1 MSVEHSTTNYSE
13 SALQSGLLDAI
24 PGTAFLVEAKTR
36 KIVAS
41 NKNALSAGATPGT
54 FCYAAWALRDEPCP
68 GCRAPQAWGE
78 DPIGSQRVVEARS
91 HRWNTGWAPVS
102 DNLYLHFFTTQ
113 DETPVTDRQEQPA
126 DRNSAIDLSVD
137 ESYRTLF
144 NTMTQGVVYVDRRGH
159 LIDANPAAEKILGMN
174 ADEVRK
180 RSTASPQWEAVHE
193 DGSPFPEETHPVMVA
208 LATGKIVSDTV
219 MGVHNPVTR
228 NRVWISITAIPLFRP
243 DEAEPY
249 QVYALFNDVTEQ
261 KEAEKNYRTLFRE
274 IFDGFALHEIIYNG
288 TGEPVDYRFLAVNPS
303 FERMTRLKSEDMI
316 GRTVLEV
323 MPDIEQ
329 HWIQTYGNVA
339 LTGIPVVF
347 ENYAGALGKY
357 FKVTAFRPDPGR
369 FACIFV
375 DITDR
380 KRAEEAFIQ
389 EYHKSRDILTSIPSG
404 LFIYKYVHPDRLLL
418 EYANPEA
425 EKLTGISSG
434 KWIGSE
440 FIEIWPEGNSPG
452 LFERLM
458 EVVRTGENTEFEEV
472 SYRSDRVDRAFRIR
486 GFAIPGNRVGIAF
499 ENLTRIKTAEE
510 ALSRSEE
517 ALRAL
522 IEGLPDIIM
531 QFDREGRQ
539 LFVSEN
545 VNEIVELTAGK
556 MIGKTLRELGFP
568 GESCTMWE
576 AAIAGVVEKGLPHE
590 SEFSFDGKKG
600 HTTFNWRLI
609 PEFDRGG
616 SVRSVLS
623 ICRDITHHRLVE
635 GRFRKFFSQI
645 AELAYMVDLDGNII
659 DINDAALSRLG
670 YSREDLVGKSLEMIY
685 APECRTRV
693 VDLFAQWRKTGNIK
707 NEEMVIISRTG
718 EQRNVL
724 LNASAI
730 RDEKGAI
737 VHSVSLQTD
746 ITELKL
752 YQEEV
757 QRSQK
762 LDSLGVLAGGIAHDF
777 NNLLG
782 GLFGYI
788 DLGNDIADDPRVKQY
803 LSKALNTIE
812 RARGLTQQLL
822 TFAKGGG
829 PVKKVDHLFPFVEET
844 ARFALSG
851 SRVSCICSIEEG
863 LKPCLFDR
871 NQIGQA
877 IDNITINALQAMPGG
892 GTLTITAGTVSDAG
906 HPSAVLDRGEY
917 IHIAIADTG
926 IGIPAEYLSR
936 IFDPFYT
943 TKPKGHGL
951 GLATCYSIVS
961 KHGGTIEVES
971 VPGKGTTFH
980 LYFPVSYEGTAELPA
995 SEHVMH
1001 TGAGTVL
1008 VMDDEEVM
1016 RDTIGDMLTSMGY
1029 TPVIFVNGAEVLD
1042 YFRKHFSPGEERPAA
1057 MIFDLTI
1064 PGGKGGK
1071 ETIEEVRLIA
1081 ADLPVFVASG
1091 YADDPVMADPQKYG
1105 FSGSIEKPFRKSEL
1119 EKLLKKYFDG
1129 R

>member
-1 MSVEHSTTNYSE
+1 MNVDHSINKYSE
-13 SALQSGLLDAI
+13 AAQQSGSSSAI
-24 PGTAFLVEAKTR
+24 PE
-36 KIVAS
+36 
-41 NKNALSAGATPGT
+41 
-54 FCYAAWALRDEPCP
+54 Y
-68 GCRAPQAWGE
+68 
-78 DPIGSQRVVEARS
+78 DP
-91 HRWNTGWAPVS
+91 
-102 DNLYLHFFTTQ
+102 
-113 DETPVTDRQEQPA
+113 
-126 DRNSAIDLSVD
+126 SVD
-137 ESYRTLF
+137 ESYRILF
-144 NTMTQGVVYVDRRGH
+144 NTMTQGVVYIDREGH

-174 ADEVRK
+174 ANEVQK
-180 RSTASPQWEAVHE
+180 RSTVSPQWEAVHE
-193 DGSPFPEETHPVMVA
+193 DGSAFPGETHPVMVA

-219 MGVHNPVTR
+219 MGILNPVTQKL
-228 NRVWISITAIPLFRP
+228 VWISVTAIPLFRP

-261 KEAEKNYRTLFRE
+261 KEVKKNYRTLFRE
-274 IFDGFALHEIIYNG
+274 MFDGFALHEIICNDA
-288 TGEPVDYRFLAVNPS
+288 GEPVDYRFIAVNPS
-303 FERMTRLKSEDMI
+303 FERMTTLKGEDII

-323 MPDIEQ
+323 MPDTERQ
-329 HWIQTYGNVA
+329 WIQTYGNVA
-339 LTGIPVVF
+339 LTGTPMVF
-347 ENYAGALGKY
+347 EKYAGALGKY
-357 FKVTAFRPDPGR
+357 FKVTAFRPGPGR

-389 EYHKSRDILTSIPSG
+389 EYHKSRDILTSVPSG
-404 LFIYKYVHPDRLLL
+404 LFIYKYVRPDRLLL

-440 FIEIWPEGNSPG
+440 FIEIWPEGISPG

-458 EVVRTGENTEFEEV
+458 EVIRTGENTEFEEV
-472 SYRSDRVDRAFRIR
+472 SYRNDRVDRAFRIR
-486 GFAIPGNRVGIAF
+486 GFAIPGDRVGIAF

-517 ALRAL
+517 EHRAL
-522 IEGLPDIIM
+522 IEGLPDIIIR
-531 QFDREGRQ
+531 FDREGRH

-545 VNEIVELTAGK
+545 VNEVVELTAGYF
-556 MIGKTLRELGFP
+556 IGKTHRELGFP
-568 GESCTMWE
+568 EENCTMWE
-576 AAIAGVVEKGLPHE
+576 AAIAGVVEKGLPYE
-590 SEFSFDGKKG
+590 SEFSLDGKKG

-616 SVRSVLS
+616 NVRSVLS

-635 GRFRKFFSQI
+635 NRFRKFFSQSSQ
-645 AELAYMVDLDGNII
+645 LAYMVDVDRHIM
-659 DINDAALSRLG
+659 DVNDTAIKILE
-670 YSREDLVGKSLEMIY
+670 YTREELIGQPVEIIY
-685 APECRTRV
+685 APEMREKRIEI
-693 VDLFAQWRKTGNIK
+693 FKQWLKSGAIP
-707 NEEMVIISRTG
+707 NEEMTIVSKTG
-718 EQRNVL
+718 KRRKVL
-724 LNASAI
+724 LNLSAV
-730 RDEKGAI
+730 RDEQGKI
-737 VHSVSLQTD
+737 LHSVSLQTD
-746 ITELKL
+746 ITELKM

-788 DLGNDIADDPRVKQY
+788 DLGNNIADNPRVKRY
-803 LSKALNTIE
+803 LSKALNTID

-822 TFAKGGG
+822 TFAKGGA
-829 PVKKVDHLFPFVEET
+829 PVKKIDHLFPFVEET

-871 NQIGQA
+871 NQIGQV
-877 IDNITINALQAMPGG
+877 IDNITINAQQAMPGG
-892 GTLTITAGTVSDAG
+892 GTLSITAGTVADG
-906 HPSAVLDRGEY
+906 ERVPTVLDRGEY

-926 IGIPAEYLSR
+926 IGIPTGYLSR

-961 KHGGTIEVES
+961 KHDGTIEVES

-980 LYFPVSYEGTAELPA
+980 LYFPVSYEGVAELPA
-995 SEHVMH
+995 SENVMH

-1016 RDTIGDMLTSMGY
+1016 RETIGDMLASMGY
-1029 TPVIFVNGAEVLD
+1029 TPVFFVNGEEALD
-1042 YFRKHFSPGEERPAA
+1042 YFRKHFSPEECPAA

-1064 PGGKGGK
+1064 PGGMGGK
-1071 ETIEEVRLIA
+1071 EALDEVRLVT

-1091 YADDPVMADPQKYG
+1091 YADDPVMANPQKYG

-1129 R
+1129 DRSNSAE